1 MPVAKQLSSLLERDE
16 SPDSARPNIDALVSS
31 PIAPNTAPNPSRFG
45 IMTPALRT
53 PQTVS
58 RIMSPREEMHPSKVH
73 STKTKASQFTGPLS
87 SHPINTLP
95 RSPSKIA
102 VAVGTH
108 RTPNK
113 THNPVSE
120 NMTSPSF
127 DFSFERPES
136 DLSAE
141 AQKIM
146 NSVREEAAKIKAQ
159 MVEERDKQDQK
170 DGETDQLFGVG
181 GRQIRKAKGK
191 SGRFSDVHRQEFK
204 KMDSI
209 ANHASAWK
217 GKLQQ
222 STSTPLKRSPSK
234 AGFDDISKSLP
245 CSKSFQNFDYASND
259 RLENTSPS
267 KRTKRSVNEDTSM
280 ARPSSKDGNIGQEVV
295 QTTPAKGSHPSGFS
309 SAITTPTKASLAR
322 SASVRSLKTCMIPSL
337 PKSASTWTLASP
349 VAPRTEGRN
358 KRLGS
363 WQKFGGNVKSI
374 LHRAQPKF
382 SNDPSKVAAGT
393 HLPVPQGK
401 PDFDKDL
408 PSLPGTPT
416 IKRVNFS
423 SSTKLSHD
431 SAATIQAT
439 SSSKIPT
446 FQTKQPKPQDT
457 PPAPMPKAEPI
468 VYPDLTASP
477 MITTRA
483 KSPKITLVPAEAAT
497 PGDFTFR
504 ADKSITFKDNTGFTS
519 PNGTTT
525 IRQVRPSGIPTSM
538 PGAFESHMPVIQ
550 HGLTNKKRKHV
561 SSDDDDEERE
571 NVDPVAPGLNFDKQI
586 EGDDEGPKAK
596 KQRTAG
602 PTSSPTKGALSP
614 AKRRLTG
621 SGVGGWKGA
630 KKGGLSLS
638 RLNMLARPK
647 ERH

>member
-1 MPVAKQLSSLLERDE
+1 
-16 SPDSARPNIDALVSS
+16 
-31 PIAPNTAPNPSRFG
+31 
-45 IMTPALRT
+45 
-53 PQTVS
+53 
-58 RIMSPREEMHPSKVH
+58 MHPSKVQS
-73 STKTKASQFTGPLS
+73 STTKSSQTAGPLS
-87 SHPINTLP
+87 SHPFNTLP

-102 VAVGTH
+102 IAVGTH

-113 THNPVSE
+113 TNKPVPAKVI
-120 NMTSPSF
+120 SPSF

-136 DLSAE
+136 DLSVE

-146 NSVREEAAKIKAQ
+146 DSVREEAAKIKTQ
-159 MVEERDKQDQK
+159 MLQERDKQDQK

-217 GKLQQ
+217 SKLQQ
-222 STSTPLKRSPSK
+222 STATSLKRSPSK
-234 AGFDDISKSLP
+234 AGLDEMPKSLP
-245 CSKSFQNFDYASND
+245 RSKSFKNLDHSRND

-267 KRTKRSVNEDTSM
+267 KRAKRAFEDDASI
-280 ARPSSKDGNIGQEVV
+280 ARRISQDSNMGQEGG
-295 QTTPAKGSHPSGFS
+295 QTTPAKGRPVCGLP

-322 SASVRSLKTCMIPSL
+322 SASVKSLKTSLIPSL
-337 PKSASTWTLASP
+337 PKSASTWTIASP
-349 VAPRTEGRN
+349 AAPRTEGSN

-393 HLPVPQGK
+393 HLPVPEGK
-401 PDFDKDL
+401 PNIDKDL

-423 SSTKLSHD
+423 SSTKSRHELAGTS
-431 SAATIQAT
+431 QA
-439 SSSKIPT
+439 SSPSKIPT
-446 FQTKQPKPQDT
+446 FQTKQLQPQDT
-457 PPAPMPKAEPI
+457 PPASLPKAEPI
-468 VYPDLTASP
+468 IYPDLTASP
-477 MITTRA
+477 MITTRV
-483 KSPKITLVPAEAAT
+483 KSPKTTPAPAQAT

-504 ADKSITFKDNTGFTS
+504 TDKTITFQDAGFTS

-525 IRQVRPSGIPTSM
+525 IRQVRPSGIPTTM
-538 PGAFESHMPVIQ
+538 PSAFESHIPAIQ
-550 HGLTNKKRKHV
+550 HGFTNKKRKHV
-561 SSDDDDEERE
+561 DSDEDDDKAENTE
-571 NVDPVAPGLNFDKQI
+571 NVYPAGLNLDEHI
-586 EGDDEGPKAK
+586 SDEGRRAK
-596 KQRTAG
+596 KQRTGPRSPSKVFSAG
-602 PTSSPTKGALSP
+602 QSP
-614 AKRRLTG
+614 AKRRITGARGG
-621 SGVGGWKGA
+621 SGKAV

-647 ERH
+647 ERR